1 MRIRHLV
8 WLLLSLVASSA
19 SAQTLQRCDTTAGVT
34 IVANKPTVYISF
46 DEVNDSGPA
55 TSRLAS
61 AGQPSEKLQQ
71 QPKERGNQGAFIWLR
86 LHNNTRWAISVP
98 TDSLYVGP
106 VVSPITLC
114 AGRSVLAIRDGRKI
128 NVRYELELPSRPESI
143 DGKHR
148 HELPTLNRSDVS
160 STTWLPP
167 GGSVLFSVP
176 REYLG
181 RSSSGIYVPY
191 EYEWEYDDRRFRT
204 NEPEHRVYF
213 RTFNLP
219 KELQSRI
226 Q

>member
-1 MRIRHLV
+1 MTIRHLV

-34 IVANKPTVYISF
+34 IVANQPTLYISF
-46 DEVNDSGPA
+46 EEVNEGPP

-61 AGQPSEKLQQ
+61 ASAGEPAEKLQQQ
-71 QPKERGNQGAFIWLR
+71 QPKERGKHGEFIWLR

-106 VVSPITLC
+106 VISPITLC

-128 NVRYELELPSRPESI
+128 NARYELA
-143 DGKHR
+143 
-148 HELPTLNRSDVS
+148 LPTRPDSADKNLPILIRSDVS

-176 REYLG
+176 REHLSKG
-181 RSSSGIYVPY
+181 SSGIYVPY
-191 EYEWEYDDRRFRT
+191 QYEWEYVDRTFTST

-219 KELQSRI
+219 TELQSRI